1 MTLPVCW
8 SCRPFKL
15 GLLIL
20 LDYRDS
26 SATIVETWT
35 WQDFEKEHALYVVP
49 YVGNVAPVAAA
60 VPLHHVA
67 VVAGGVVAIASLV
80 CAAIEVPLAL
90 HVDDRLFL
98 KLLGAA
104 RCW

>member
-1 MTLPVCW
+1 
-8 SCRPFKL
+8 
-15 GLLIL
+15 
-20 LDYRDS
+20 
-26 SATIVETWT
+26 
-35 WQDFEKEHALYVVP
+35 
-49 YVGNVAPVAAA
+49 VAAA